1 MARRLW
7 RVAITIA
14 GSDSGGGAGI
24 QADLKTFAALGVHG
38 TTAITS
44 ITAQNTYQV
53 TAVQDVPPEIVYEQI
68 KAVAEDM
75 GIDAGK
81 TGMLSN
87 KEIILA
93 VARALSDYPF
103 PLVID
108 PVMVAKS
115 GARLLREDALEA
127 LKRELL
133 PKAKVITPNRWEAEI
148 LAGFKIETLEDAK
161 KAAEVIAEGYGCEAV
176 VVKGGHLKIEDS
188 SDILYWQGRHYK
200 IPGPRIED
208 ACTHGTGCSFSAAIA
223 AYLAQGL
230 DVYKAVVEA
239 KKFITVAIDYG
250 VKVGKGFCPVN
261 PTAWLELPAQRYR
274 VLENVEKALR
284 KMFNLREKIMKVA
297 SQTEIE
303 VSERISSRYVRGLE
317 DVVTASLDLAKAQE
331 FEITLRS
338 RPRTAEFLIYL
349 ASLDPELQATITLR
363 YNEKLIERAIDEGYT
378 VACLELPREASAI
391 EMIKEATKRAG
402 GKVPDV
408 ICEGVGSDA
417 LIRLTAR
424 SSVEAVEK
432 LERILREVANS

>member
-53 TAVQDVPPEIVYEQI
+53 TAVHDVPPEIVYEQI

-208 ACTHGTGCSFSAAIA
+208 ACTHGTG
-223 AYLAQGL
+223 
-230 DVYKAVVEA
+230 
-239 KKFITVAIDYG
+239 
-250 VKVGKGFCPVN
+250 
-261 PTAWLELPAQRYR
+261 
-274 VLENVEKALR
+274 
-284 KMFNLREKIMKVA
+284 
-297 SQTEIE
+297 
-303 VSERISSRYVRGLE
+303 
-317 DVVTASLDLAKAQE
+317 
-331 FEITLRS
+331 
-338 RPRTAEFLIYL
+338 
-349 ASLDPELQATITLR
+349 
-363 YNEKLIERAIDEGYT
+363 
-378 VACLELPREASAI
+378 
-391 EMIKEATKRAG
+391 
-402 GKVPDV
+402 
-408 ICEGVGSDA
+408 
-417 LIRLTAR
+417 
-424 SSVEAVEK
+424 
-432 LERILREVANS
+432 